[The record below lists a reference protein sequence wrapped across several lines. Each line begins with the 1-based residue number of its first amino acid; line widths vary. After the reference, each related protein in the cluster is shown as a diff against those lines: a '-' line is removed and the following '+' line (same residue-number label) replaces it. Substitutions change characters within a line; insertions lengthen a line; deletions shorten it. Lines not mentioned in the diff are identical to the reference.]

1 MVFQM
6 NNNILMKKP
15 TTIPIDNINESGN
28 IDIISDV
35 NKQNKIELQKQQ
47 ILKNKKTMT
56 KNVKMM
62 EKNKLIIFVLLLLNL
77 LHLAGSDRYQ
87 YAIQIDLNFML
98 LLLGIV
104 V

>member
-1 MVFQM
+1 
-6 NNNILMKKP
+6 
-15 TTIPIDNINESGN
+15 
-28 IDIISDV
+28 
-35 NKQNKIELQKQQ
+35 
-47 ILKNKKTMT
+47 MT